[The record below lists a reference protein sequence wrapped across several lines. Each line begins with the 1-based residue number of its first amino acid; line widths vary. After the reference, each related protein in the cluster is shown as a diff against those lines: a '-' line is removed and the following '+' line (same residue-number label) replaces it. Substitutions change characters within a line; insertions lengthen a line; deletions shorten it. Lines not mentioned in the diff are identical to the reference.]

1 MIRGGAVTPPNKHFL
16 RLKSITFATVA
27 RTVMTYDISVATIQL
42 WDTLLI
48 AKCTVGNFVVSI
60 CLGKLVLRPVA
71 QLYGQVRTDWNQ
83 SFPSGWAQTVH
94 MFTQRFM

>member
-42 WDTLLI
+42 
-48 AKCTVGNFVVSI
+48 
-60 CLGKLVLRPVA
+60 
-71 QLYGQVRTDWNQ
+71 
-83 SFPSGWAQTVH
+83 
-94 MFTQRFM
+94 